1 MQPELNDPSRSS
13 TPAHGIAWIFSS
25 LDHSYPFCGYVLW
38 LADINEMA
46 SLYDDEICYLMSHFL
61 HVNSFIDR
69 ANRILGST
77 RNVEKRKG

>member
-1 MQPELNDPSRSS
+1 MALPGYS
-13 TPAHGIAWIFSS
+13 
-25 LDHSYPFCGYVLW
+25 DHSYPFHGYVLW

-46 SLYDDEICYLMSHFL
+46 SLDDDETQICYLMSHFL

-77 RNVEKRKG
+77 RNIEK